1 MAYDVPQLL
10 RMSQK
15 ELDDLFSA
23 SEPGPIP
30 DGEADGS
37 VIIAPGSAISFE
49 IEKFLHI
56 FALKGKGFD
65 SKADV
70 W

>member
-1 MAYDVPQLL
+1 MTYDVPQLL

-23 SEPGPIP
+23 SEPRPIP

-37 VIIAPGSAISFE
+37 VIIAPGR
-49 IEKFLHI
+49 LY
-56 FALKGKGFD
+56 FATIRVHSERLD
-65 SKADV
+65 CQQPV
-70 W
+70 